1 METETLIQAGARS
14 IEALA
19 PALAG
24 LEECS
29 GELDA
34 ARAGLDR
41 GHFTPAEDELLQ
53 TWFARHLT
61 ARAALLETIA
71 ELKPLARGELEGI
84 DEQTQLRCFVLAYTA
99 ACLLVRSA
107 RYLVGTF
114 ATDKV
119 VQRKLNEAEPRF
131 RIPAKQY
138 TTIYKSLTS
147 PRNAWELLQSM
158 RFADENRQAIETLR
172 NDSQLGPVVE
182 YLGDSEESLRIGV
195 GQYAKARLRYRWH
208 ALRRRRATAVQ
219 RGIFGVAEAFG
230 RLVADVHNPWHT
242 KRVNRSV
249 QSQLAELLAPG
260 DVIVTRHDDALS
272 NLALPGYWPHAALH
286 IGSAAERARLSIDL
300 DPDRATRWVDP
311 VRVLEARKDGVLFR
325 ELTDTLDVDAVAVI
339 RPHLSRAQLAQAI
352 SRAITHEGKLYNF
365 DFDFFRADRLVCT
378 EVVYR
383 AYDGVGPMQF
393 SLTSRAGRLTLSAED
408 LLDMAVENRGFE
420 PIAVFGTSDTLQAVQ
435 TGPET
440 GNALAASYRQGK

>member
-1 METETLIQAGARS
+1 MEAETLIQAGVRS
-14 IEALA
+14 IGALA

-29 GELDA
+29 AELA
-34 ARAGLDR
+34 AAQAGLER
-41 GHFTPAEDELLQ
+41 GHFTPVEDELLQ

-71 ELKPLARGELEGI
+71 ELKPLARGELDDV

-119 VQRKLNEAEPRF
+119 VQRKLNEPEPRF

-138 TTIYKSLTS
+138 TTIYRSLTS
-147 PRNAWELLQSM
+147 PKNAWELLQSM
-158 RFADENRQAIETLR
+158 RFADENRQTIEKLR
-172 NDSQLGPVVE
+172 NDSQLAPVAK
-182 YLGDSEESLRIGV
+182 YLADSEESLRIGV

-219 RGIFGVAEAFG
+219 RGLFGVAEAFG
-230 RLVADVHNPWHT
+230 RLIAEIHNPWHT

-249 QSQLAELLAPG
+249 QSQLSELLAPG
-260 DVIVTRHDDALS
+260 DVIVTRHDNALT

-300 DPDRATRWVDP
+300 DQDRAARWIDP

-325 ELTDTLDVDAVAVI
+325 ELADTLAVDAVAVI
-339 RPHLSRAQLAQAI
+339 RPRLSQAQLTKALSQ
-352 SRAITHEGKLYNF
+352 AITHEGKLYNF

-383 AYDGVGPMQF
+383 AYDGIGQMQF
-393 SLTSRAGRLTLSAED
+393 ALKHRGGRLTLSAED
-408 LLDMAVENRGFE
+408 LLDMAVDNRGFE
-420 PIAVFGTSDTLQAVQ
+420 PIAVFGTKATPYAIT
-435 TGPET
+435 TGPEV
-440 GNALAASYRQGK
+440 AEVLSASYR

>member
-1 METETLIQAGARS
+1 MEAETLIQAGVRS
-14 IEALA
+14 IGALA

-29 GELDA
+29 AELAA

-41 GHFTPAEDELLQ
+41 GHFTPPEDELLQ

-61 ARAALLETIA
+61 ARAALLETIG
-71 ELKPLARGELEGI
+71 ELKPLARDELDNV
-84 DEQTQLRCFVLAYTA
+84 DERTQLRCFVLAYAA

-114 ATDKV
+114 ATHKV

-138 TTIYKSLTS
+138 TAIYKSLTS
-147 PRNAWELLQSM
+147 PRNAWQLLQSM
-158 RFADENRQAIETLR
+158 RFADENRQAINVLR
-172 NDSQLGPVVE
+172 NDSQLGSVVE
-182 YLGDSEESLRIGV
+182 HLGDSEESLRIGV
-195 GQYAKARLRYRWH
+195 GQYARARLRYRWH

-219 RGIFGVAEAFG
+219 RGLFGVAEAFG
-230 RLVADVHNPWHT
+230 RLIAEIHNPWHT
-242 KRVNRSV
+242 KRVNPSV
-249 QSQLAELLAPG
+249 QSELSELLAPG
-260 DVIVTRHDDALS
+260 DVIVTRHDDALT

-286 IGSAAERARLSIDL
+286 IGSAAERARLRIDL
-300 DPDRATRWVDP
+300 DQERAARWIDP
-311 VRVLEARKDGVLFR
+311 MRVLEARKDGVLFR
-325 ELTDTLDVDAVAVI
+325 ELTDTLAVDAVAVI
-339 RPHLSRAQLAQAI
+339 RPQLSRTQLAEAI

-383 AYDGVGPMQF
+383 AFDGVGPMQF
-393 SLTSRAGRLTLSAED
+393 SLRSRAGRLTLSAED

-420 PIAVFGTSDTLQAVQ
+420 PIAVFGTNDALQTVQ

-440 GNALAASYRQGK
+440 GNALAASYRQCK

>member
-1 METETLIQAGARS
+1 METETLIQAGVRS

-29 GELDA
+29 AELDA
-34 ARAGLDR
+34 ARAGLER

-71 ELKPLARGELEGI
+71 ELKPMARGELDSV
-84 DEQTQLRCFVLAYTA
+84 DERTQLRCFVLAYAA

-119 VQRKLNEAEPRF
+119 VQRKLNEPEPYF
-131 RIPAKQY
+131 RIPGRQY
-138 TTIYKSLTS
+138 TSIYKSMTS
-147 PRNAWELLQSM
+147 PRNAWELLQSL
-158 RFADENRQAIETLR
+158 RFADEHRQAIEALS

-182 YLGDSEESLRIGV
+182 LLGESEESLRVSV

-219 RGIFGVAEAFG
+219 RGLFGVAEAFG
-230 RLVADVHNPWHT
+230 RLVAEIHNPWHT
-242 KRVNRSV
+242 KRVDSSV
-249 QSQLAELLAPG
+249 QSQLVDLLVPG

-286 IGSAAERARLSIDL
+286 IGSAAHRERLSIEVDQE
-300 DPDRATRWVDP
+300 RASRWVVP
-311 VRVLEARKDGVLFR
+311 LRVLEARKDGVLFR
-325 ELTDTLDVDAVAVI
+325 DLSDTLAVDAVAVI
-339 RPHLSRAQLAQAI
+339 RPRLSRTQLAKAI

-383 AYDGVGPMQF
+383 AYDGIGPMQF

-420 PIAVFGTSDTLQAVQ
+420 PIAVFGTSDTLQAVR

-440 GNALAASYRQGK
+440 GKVLAASYRQCK

>member
-1 METETLIQAGARS
+1 M
-14 IEALA
+14 A

-34 ARAGLDR
+34 ARAGLER
-41 GHFTPAEDELLQ
+41 GHFTPAEDELIQ

-71 ELKPLARGELEGI
+71 ELKPLARGEL
-84 DEQTQLRCFVLAYTA
+84 DDVNEQTQLRCFVLAYTA

-119 VQRKLNEAEPRF
+119 VQRKLNESEPRF
-131 RIPAKQY
+131 RIPARQY

-158 RFADENRQAIETLR
+158 RFADENRQVINALR
-172 NDSQLGPVVE
+172 SDSQLGPVIE
-182 YLGDSEESLRIGV
+182 HLAESEESLRVGV
-195 GQYAKARLRYRWH
+195 GQYARARLRYRWH

-219 RGIFGVAEAFG
+219 RGLFGVAEAFG
-230 RLVADVHNPWHT
+230 RLVADIHNPWHT
-242 KRVNRSV
+242 KRVDPSV
-249 QSQLAELLAPG
+249 QSQLADLLVPG

-286 IGSAAERARLSIDL
+286 IGSVAHRERLSIEL
-300 DPDRATRWVDP
+300 DQERAARWVAP
-311 VRVLEARKDGVLFR
+311 LRVLEARKDGVLFR
-325 ELTDTLDVDAVAVI
+325 ELSDTLAVDAVAVI
-339 RPHLSRAQLAQAI
+339 RPRLSRTQLAKAI

-420 PIAVFGTSDTLQAVQ
+420 PIAVFGTSDTLQAVR

-440 GNALAASYRQGK
+440 GRVLAASYRQ

>member
-1 METETLIQAGARS
+1 MEAEILIQGGVRS
-14 IEALA
+14 IGALA

-29 GELDA
+29 AELA
-34 ARAGLDR
+34 AAQAGLER

-71 ELKPLARGELEGI
+71 ELKPLARGALDDV

-158 RFADENRQAIETLR
+158 RFADEHRNAIERLR
-172 NDSQLGPVVE
+172 ADPQLESVVE
-182 YLGDSEESLRIGV
+182 HLAASEESLRVGV
-195 GQYAKARLRYRWH
+195 GRYAKARLRYRWH

-230 RLVADVHNPWHT
+230 RLIADIHNPWHT
-242 KRVNRSV
+242 KRVNASV
-249 QSQLAELLAPG
+249 QSQLAELLVPG

-272 NLALPGYWPHAALH
+272 NLALPGYWPHASLH
-286 IGSAAERARLSIDL
+286 IGSASTRARLGVQVDQ
-300 DPDRATRWVDP
+300 DRAARWVDP

-325 ELTDTLDVDAVAVI
+325 ELTDTLAVDAVAVI
-339 RPHLSRAQLAQAI
+339 RPQLSRTQLAKALAQ
-352 SRAITHEGKLYNF
+352 AITHEGKLYNF

-383 AYDGVGPMQF
+383 AYDGIGPMQF

-408 LLDMAVENRGFE
+408 LLDMAVESRGFE
-420 PIAVFGTSDTLQAVQ
+420 PIAVFGTKDTPHAIA
-435 TGPET
+435 TGPE
-440 GNALAASYRQGK
+440 AAEVLSASYR

>member
-1 METETLIQAGARS
+1 MEAETLIQAGVRS
-14 IEALA
+14 IGALA

-29 GELDA
+29 AELA
-34 ARAGLDR
+34 AAQAGLER

-71 ELKPLARGELEGI
+71 ELKPLARGELDDV
-84 DEQTQLRCFVLAYTA
+84 DEQMQLRCFVLAYAA

-147 PRNAWELLQSM
+147 PKNAWQLLQSM
-158 RFADENRQAIETLR
+158 RFADENRQAIDVLR

-182 YLGDSEESLRIGV
+182 HLADSEESLRVGV
-195 GQYAKARLRYRWH
+195 GRYARARMRYRWH

-219 RGIFGVAEAFG
+219 RGMFSVAEAFG
-230 RLVADVHNPWHT
+230 RLIAEVHNPWHT
-242 KRVNRSV
+242 KRVNPSV
-249 QSQLAELLAPG
+249 KSQLAELLVPG
-260 DVIVTRHDDALS
+260 DVIITRHDDALS

-286 IGSAAERARLSIDL
+286 IGSAAERARLRIDL
-300 DPDRATRWVDP
+300 DQDRAARWIDP

-325 ELTDTLDVDAVAVI
+325 ELADTLAVDAVAVI
-339 RPHLSRAQLAQAI
+339 RPRLSQAQLTKALSQ
-352 SRAITHEGKLYNF
+352 AITHEGKLYNF

-383 AYDGVGPMQF
+383 AYDGIGHMEFALKQ
-393 SLTSRAGRLTLSAED
+393 RAGRLTLSAED
-408 LLDMAVENRGFE
+408 LLDMAVDNRGFE
-420 PIAVFGTSDTLQAVQ
+420 PIAVFGTEGTPQAVT
-435 TGPET
+435 TGPEV
-440 GNALAASYRQGK
+440 AEVLSASYR

>member
-1 METETLIQAGARS
+1 MEAETLIQAGVRS
-14 IEALA
+14 IGALA

-29 GELDA
+29 AELA
-34 ARAGLDR
+34 AAQAGLER

-71 ELKPLARGELEGI
+71 ELKPLARGELDDV
-84 DEQTQLRCFVLAYTA
+84 DEQTQLRCFVLAYAA

-119 VQRKLNEAEPRF
+119 VQRKFNEAEPRF

-158 RFADENRQAIETLR
+158 RFADEHRHAIDALR
-172 NDSQLGPVVE
+172 DDSQLGSVVDH
-182 YLGDSEESLRIGV
+182 LSDSEESLRVGV
-195 GQYAKARLRYRWH
+195 GRYAKARLRYRWH

-230 RLVADVHNPWHT
+230 RLIADVHNPWHT
-242 KRVNRSV
+242 KRVNPSV

-260 DVIVTRHDDALS
+260 DVIVTRHDDALT

-286 IGSAAERARLSIDL
+286 IGSAAQRARLSIDL
-300 DPDRATRWVDP
+300 DQERAARWVGP

-325 ELTDTLDVDAVAVI
+325 ELSDTLAVDAVAVI
-339 RPHLSRAQLAQAI
+339 RPRLSQAQLTKAI
-352 SRAITHEGKLYNF
+352 SQAITHEGKLFNF

-383 AYDGVGPMQF
+383 AYDGIGPMQF

-408 LLDMAVENRGFE
+408 LLDMAVDNRGFE
-420 PIAVFGTSDTLQAVQ
+420 PIAVFGTKDTPHAI
-435 TGPET
+435 TIGPEA
-440 GNALAASYRQGK
+440 GKVLAASYRQSQ